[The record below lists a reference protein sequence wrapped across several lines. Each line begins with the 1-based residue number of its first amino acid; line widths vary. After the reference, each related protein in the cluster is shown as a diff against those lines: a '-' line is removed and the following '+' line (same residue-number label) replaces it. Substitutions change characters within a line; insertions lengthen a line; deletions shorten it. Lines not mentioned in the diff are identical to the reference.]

1 MVTSSVESVHMAF
14 YTDEE
19 VRGMSAK
26 EITKTILFNNLGR
39 PVPGGLFD
47 PAMGPWKDD
56 PGKIN
61 NYGEKTEKNFDT
73 PNFAEKVAMNVFIRT
88 VEATPSSH
96 YIWSVSFMQKGPSTK
111 ALSPLSNPTTTLK
124 RKRKPEKDSYRL
136 SSDYPHGEF
145 QEISN
150 KIMEKGPTRGKGGP
164 QNSTCEY
171 RVVRQRTWGKWVA
184 EIREPK
190 KRTRLWLGSFA
201 TAEEAAMAYDEAALR
216 LYGPEAHLNLRHL
229 HSRLMPSP
237 MKPQKLMSWVPS
249 KNFMSMFPSTGILN
263 LSAQHNV
270 HVIHQKRQEF
280 KKKHANKSAH
290 EMHQQQT
297 SLVSSPLLASVKQLQ
312 DVPHQ
317 TSAEETLS
325 SVTAELS
332 ASDERDLA
340 SQPLPRIQLKQID

>member
-1 MVTSSVESVHMAF
+1 M
-14 YTDEE
+14 
-19 VRGMSAK
+19 K
-26 EITKTILFNNLGR
+26 ELVSPLYTILCGASNQASKGICYAVRLGLGSGMRNAYQAR
-39 PVPGGLFD
+39 PITGSVRSGPGWLDIAGFGLLCG
-47 PAMGPWKDD
+47 A
-56 PGKIN
+56 
-61 NYGEKTEKNFDT
+61 
-73 PNFAEKVAMNVFIRT
+73 
-88 VEATPSSH
+88 
-96 YIWSVSFMQKGPSTK
+96 
-111 ALSPLSNPTTTLK
+111 
-124 RKRKPEKDSYRL
+124 
-136 SSDYPHGEF
+136 
-145 QEISN
+145 
-150 KIMEKGPTRGKGGP
+150 
-164 QNSTCEY
+164 
-171 RVVRQRTWGKWVA
+171 
-184 EIREPK
+184 K

-216 LYGPEAHLNLRHL
+216 LYGPEAHLNLPHL

-249 KNFMSMFPSTGILN
+249 KNFMSMFPSIGILN

-280 KKKHANKSAH
+280 KKNHANNSAH

-340 SQPLPRIQLKQID
+340 SQPLP

>member
-1 MVTSSVESVHMAF
+1 ME
-14 YTDEE
+14 
-19 VRGMSAK
+19 
-26 EITKTILFNNLGR
+26 
-39 PVPGGLFD
+39 
-47 PAMGPWKDD
+47 
-56 PGKIN
+56 
-61 NYGEKTEKNFDT
+61 NF
-73 PNFAEKVAMNVFIRT
+73 K
-88 VEATPSSH
+88 
-96 YIWSVSFMQKGPSTK
+96 K
-111 ALSPLSNPTTTLK
+111 SPIKSW
-124 RKRKPEKDSYRL
+124 R
-136 SSDYPHGEF
+136 
-145 QEISN
+145 
-150 KIMEKGPTRGKGGP
+150 KGPTRGKGGP

-171 RVVRQRTWGKWVA
+171 RGVRQRTWGKWVA

-216 LYGPEAHLNLRHL
+216 LYGPEAHLNLPHL

-270 HVIHQKRQEF
+270 HVIHQKLQEF
-280 KKKHANKSAH
+280 KKKHANNSAH
-290 EMHQQQT
+290 QMHQQQT
-297 SLVSSPLLASVKQLQ
+297 SPVSSPLPASVKQVQ

-332 ASDERDLA
+332 ASDERDQA
-340 SQPLPRIQLKQID
+340 SQPLPRIQLKQIDLKEFLQQLGLMKEEGGGADGGDTASSSLIPEVASLETNVPDHFEISMFDQQQQQQQHLNWDELLEVQSLEAHKFDYQQDFELDMHEDLMSFSASIWDFNI